1 MSRRLQA
8 EGALMH
14 EFCATTQNFSP
25 AIIEPD
31 AAMQSGRLRHDGDPV
46 SGWCRSNVVGNA
58 DMRGNGYPTT
68 AQPDQKIDAA
78 VAVMTAIGRAV
89 VDDENEARPPSP
101 CSNCG
106 FRLSDLPRRLC
117 TNKRSGS
124 ELNHAS
130 GGAQSMQADY
140 IIIGAGSA
148 GCVLANRLTED
159 PGTRVL
165 LIEAGGRDWNPLIH
179 VPAGFFKML
188 DHPTLTWKY
197 RAEADLG
204 TNGRAII
211 YTRGRVIGGSSSIN
225 GLIYIRGQ
233 PEDYD
238 HWAQLGNRGWSWDDC
253 LPFFRKA
260 ERWEGEGSA
269 VRGKDGPLFTSKMDR
284 SPVCATVIEAGKQL
298 GLEYREDV
306 NDLPPGSGD
315 SIGWCQQTRGGRR
328 RASAARTYLH
338 PALKRPNLQLVTN
351 ALVHRILFDGKRATG
366 AEFSRGGTV
375 EKVEAG
381 REVILSAGAV
391 GSPHILQLSG
401 IGDPEHLAKIGVPIV
416 HELHGVGRNMQDH
429 YTARVSYPVVG
440 VATANEKSYGLPLAM
455 EVMRWVFTGKGMLSY
470 SPSLVAASVKVL
482 ETSATPDMQV
492 TFAPGSFKGG
502 QIGELERTPGL
513 SAGAWQMR
521 PLSRGYVEA
530 RSSRPGDM
538 PAINP
543 RYLSDE
549 TDRRAIVAGLRF
561 ARRMFAAPALNK
573 FVRDESLPGDQI
585 QTDDELLDYARRN
598 GGTCYHASCTCMMG
612 SHPMSVVDSELRV
625 HGIEGL
631 RVIDASVM
639 PAVTSTNTNAPTIM
653 IAEKG
658 AAMMKGAA
666 RQRLAA

>member
-1 MSRRLQA
+1 
-8 EGALMH
+8 
-14 EFCATTQNFSP
+14 
-25 AIIEPD
+25 
-31 AAMQSGRLRHDGDPV
+31 
-46 SGWCRSNVVGNA
+46 
-58 DMRGNGYPTT
+58 
-68 AQPDQKIDAA
+68 
-78 VAVMTAIGRAV
+78 
-89 VDDENEARPPSP
+89 
-101 CSNCG
+101 
-106 FRLSDLPRRLC
+106 
-117 TNKRSGS
+117 
-124 ELNHAS
+124 
-130 GGAQSMQADY
+130 MQADY

-179 VPAGFFKML
+179 IPAGFFKML
-188 DHPTLTWKY
+188 DHDTLTWKF
-197 RAEADLG
+197 RSEPDPG
-204 TNGRAII
+204 TNGRAIV

-253 LPFFRKA
+253 LPYFRKA
-260 ERWEGEGSA
+260 ERWEGDGSA

-284 SPVCATVIEAGKQL
+284 PAICATVLEAGRQI

-306 NDLPPGSGD
+306 NDLPPGAGD

-351 ALVHRILFDGKRATG
+351 ALVHRVVFDGKRATG
-366 AEFSRGGTV
+366 VEFSHGGPGGTV
-375 EKVEAG
+375 ERAEAG

-401 IGDPEHLAKIGVPIV
+401 VGDPEHLAGIGVPVV
-416 HELHGVGRNMQDH
+416 HESRGVGKNMQDH
-429 YTARVSYPVVG
+429 YAARVSYPIVG
-440 VATANEKSYGLPLAM
+440 AQTANERSRGLPLAG
-455 EVMRWVFTGKGMLSY
+455 EFMRWLITGKGILTY
-470 SPSLVAASVKVL
+470 SPSIVAASVKVL
-482 ETSATPDMQV
+482 EESATPDMQC

-502 QIGELERTPGL
+502 QIGELEETPGL

-530 RSSRPGDM
+530 KSNRPGDM

-543 RYLSDE
+543 RYLSE
-549 TDRRAIVAGLRF
+549 ESDRRAIIGGLRF
-561 ARRMFAAPALNK
+561 ARRMFDAPALK
-573 FVRDESLPGDQI
+573 QFVRDESLPGAHI

-598 GGTCYHASCTCMMG
+598 GSTCYHASCTCMMG
-612 SHPMSVVDSELRV
+612 QHAMAVVDDALKV
-625 HGIEGL
+625 HGLEAL

-658 AAMMKGAA
+658 AAMIKGAA
-666 RQRLAA
+666 QQKLAA